1 MCVVCS
7 DASAPDGDAKENAG
21 DDVDEVDVV
30 EDVDDVDDDDDDG
43 AGEGREEDGGRV

>member
-1 MCVVCS
+1 MCVVCF
-7 DASAPDGDAKENAG
+7 DASAPDGHAKEDAG

-30 EDVDDVDDDDDDG
+30 EDVDDVDDDDDG